1 MAKATAAPTLEPLN
15 TSKADAVHWFG
26 GTLWRFRNFYIDSM
40 LATIMAN
47 VLTLASIFFTM
58 NVYNRIVPTQAYVSL
73 WTLAIGTTLAIIFEF
88 LMRWLKARLIDIG
101 GKKADLEIN
110 ATLLQE
116 IMTIRLEH
124 GPTSVGIFASSMRD
138 FDALRDFFSSAS
150 LVLVTDLPFIVLFL
164 FLIGI
169 LGGPLVVIPALMIPI
184 LLLVGLIAQPGLTRA
199 IRQNM
204 REAGDRQSVLVES
217 VLNLELLKAHNE
229 QGYLQARWERAN
241 LASAESYKEL
251 RSISNMMTGLTVMLQ
266 QLTTIG
272 MVVYGVYLI
281 HEKDLSLG
289 ALIACVLLA
298 GRALTPLSNVMS
310 LATRFQQALSALD
323 TLTGLMKRPRDFDPT
338 MEYAKLTH
346 FTGALESRDLEFSYP
361 SALNVPV
368 LKQVSVRLHP
378 GERVAFVGA
387 VGSGK
392 STFLRTM
399 AGLYTPLAGEVR
411 VDGIN
416 LSQIDPATLR
426 QRIGYIGQD
435 TQLFFGTLRQNLML
449 SNLAITDS
457 TVLELLKK
465 IGLYELVAKHPRGLD
480 MHLSEAGGGISGGQ
494 KQLVAIARMMLR
506 DPVYIFMDEPTSHM
520 DAQTEALV
528 LSALEPWLN
537 GKTVLLSSH
546 RTQLLRLVNRVIVF
560 ERGSILG
567 DGSRDDFI
575 RSLRTESVAKKELK
589 VTSPVATQQAKTAR
603 YTINWRLK
611 K

>member
-150 LVLVTDLPFIVLFL
+150 LVLVTDLPFIFLFL

-169 LGGPLVVIPALMIPI
+169 LGGPLVVIPALIIPI

-204 REAGDRQSVLVES
+204 KEAGDRQSVLVES

-229 QGYLQARWERAN
+229 QRYLQARWERAN
-241 LASAESYKEL
+241 LASAESYKKL

-338 MEYAKLTH
+338 MEYAKSTH

-368 LKQVSVRLHP
+368 LKQVSVRLQP
-378 GERVAFVGA
+378 GERVALVGA

-416 LSQIDPATLR
+416 LSQVDPATLR

-506 DPVYIFMDEPTSHM
+506 DPVYVFMDEPTSHM

-546 RTQLLRLVNRVIVF
+546 RTQLLRLVNRVVVF
-560 ERGSILG
+560 ERGTILG
-567 DGSRDDFI
+567 DGSREDFI
-575 RSLRTESVAKKELK
+575 RSLRTESAAKKELK
-589 VTSPVATQQAKTAR
+589 VTSPVATQQARTAR

>member
-1 MAKATAAPTLEPLN
+1 
-15 TSKADAVHWFG
+15 
-26 GTLWRFRNFYIDSM
+26 M

-58 NVYNRIVPTQAYVSL
+58 NVYNRIVPTQAYASL
-73 WTLAIGTTLAIIFEF
+73 WTLAIGTTLAIFFEF
-88 LMRWLKARLIDIG
+88 LMRWFKARLIDIG

-124 GPTSVGIFASSMRD
+124 GPDSVGVFASSMRD

-150 LVLVTDLPFIVLFL
+150 LVLVTDLPFVFLFL

-169 LGGPLVVIPALMIPI
+169 LGGPLVLIPALMIPI

-204 REAGDRQSVLVES
+204 KEAGDRQSVLVES

-241 LASAESYKEL
+241 LASAESYKDL

-281 HEKDLSLG
+281 HERDLSLG

-298 GRALTPLSNVMS
+298 GRALAPLSNVMS
-310 LATRFQQALSALD
+310 LATRFQQALGALD
-323 TLTGLMKRPRDFDPT
+323 TLSGLMKRPRDFDPT
-338 MEYAKLTH
+338 MQYASLTH
-346 FTGALESRDLEFSYP
+346 FTGALEARELQFSYP

-368 LKQVSVRLHP
+368 LKQVSVRLQP
-378 GERVAFVGA
+378 GERVALVGA

-399 AGLYTPLAGEVR
+399 SGLYTPLAGEVR

-416 LSQIDPATLR
+416 MSQINPATLR

-435 TQLFFGTLRQNLML
+435 TQLFYGTLRQNLML
-449 SNLAITDS
+449 SNLSITDS
-457 TVLELLKK
+457 KVLEVLKT

-494 KQLVAIARMMLR
+494 QQLVAIARLMLR
-506 DPVYIFMDEPTSHM
+506 DPVYVFMDEPTSHM

-528 LSALEPWLN
+528 LSALELWLN
-537 GKTVLLSSH
+537 GRTVLLSSH
-546 RTQLLRLVNRVIVF
+546 RTQLLRLVNRVVVF
-560 ERGSILG
+560 ERGSILA
-567 DGSRDDFI
+567 DGSRDDFV
-575 RSLRTESVAKKELK
+575 RSLRAERSAKQEPK
-589 VTSPVATQQAKTAR
+589 VTSTVAAQQVPNAR
-603 YTINWRLK
+603 YTINWQLK

>member
-1 MAKATAAPTLEPLN
+1 MQPAT
-15 TSKADAVHWFG
+15 SQADAVHWFG
-26 GTLWRFRNFYIDSM
+26 GTLWRFRSFYIDSM
-40 LATIMAN
+40 LATVMAN

-58 NVYNRIVPTQAYVSL
+58 NVYNRIVPTQAYASL
-73 WTLAIGTTLAIIFEF
+73 WTLAIGTALAIVFEF
-88 LMRWLKARLIDIG
+88 LMRWFKAHLIDIG

-150 LVLVTDLPFIVLFL
+150 LVLVTDLPFIFLFL

-169 LGGPLVVIPALMIPI
+169 LGGPLVLIPALIIPI
-184 LLLVGLIAQPGLTRA
+184 LLLVGLIAQPGLNRA

-204 REAGDRQSVLVES
+204 KEAGDRQSVLVES

-229 QGYLQARWERAN
+229 QRYLQARWERAN
-241 LASAESYKEL
+241 VASAESYKEL
-251 RSISNMMTGLTVMLQ
+251 RSISNMMNGLTVMLQ

-281 HEKDLSLG
+281 HERDLSLG

-298 GRALTPLSNVMS
+298 GRALAPLSNVMS
-310 LATRFQQALSALD
+310 LAARFQQALSALD
-323 TLTGLMKRPRDFDPT
+323 TLSGLMKRPRDFDPT
-338 MEYAKLTH
+338 MQYASLTH
-346 FTGALESRDLEFSYP
+346 FTGALESRELQFSYP

-368 LKQVSVRLHP
+368 LKQVSVRMNP

-411 VDGIN
+411 IDGIN
-416 LSQIDPATLR
+416 MSQINPATLR
-426 QRIGYIGQD
+426 QRIGYIGQE

-449 SNLAITDS
+449 SNLSITDS
-457 TVLELLKK
+457 HILDVLKK

-494 KQLVAIARMMLR
+494 QQLVAIARLMLR
-506 DPVYIFMDEPTSHM
+506 DPVYVFMDEPTSHM

-528 LSALEPWLN
+528 LSALEPWLD
-537 GKTVLLSSH
+537 GRTVLLSSH
-546 RTQLLRLVNRVIVF
+546 RTQLLRLVNRVVVF
-560 ERGSILG
+560 ERGSILA
-567 DGSRDDFI
+567 DGSRNDFV
-575 RSLRTESVAKKELK
+575 RSLRAERMTTKEPKATSSVA
-589 VTSPVATQQAKTAR
+589 AQQATNSR
-603 YTINWRLK
+603 YTINWQFK

>member
-1 MAKATAAPTLEPLN
+1 
-15 TSKADAVHWFG
+15 
-26 GTLWRFRNFYIDSM
+26 
-40 LATIMAN
+40 MAN

-58 NVYNRIVPTQAYVSL
+58 NVYNRIVPTQAYASL
-73 WTLAIGTTLAIIFEF
+73 WTLAIGTTLAIFFEF
-88 LMRWLKARLIDIG
+88 LMRWFKARLIDIG

-124 GPTSVGIFASSMRD
+124 GPNSVGIFASSMRD

-150 LVLVTDLPFIVLFL
+150 LVLVTDLPFVFLFL

-169 LGGPLVVIPALMIPI
+169 LGGPLVLIPALIIPI

-199 IRQNM
+199 IRKNM
-204 REAGDRQSVLVES
+204 KEAGDRQSVLVES

-272 MVVYGVYLI
+272 MVVFGVYLI
-281 HEKDLSLG
+281 HERDLSLG

-298 GRALTPLSNVMS
+298 GRALAPLSNVMS

-323 TLTGLMKRPRDFDPT
+323 TLSGLMKRPRDFDPT
-338 MEYAKLTH
+338 MQYASLAH
-346 FTGALESRDLEFSYP
+346 FTGALESREIQFSYP

-368 LKQVSVRLHP
+368 LKQVSVRLQP

-399 AGLYTPLAGEVR
+399 SGLYTPLAGEVR

-416 LSQIDPATLR
+416 MSQINPATLR

-449 SNLAITDS
+449 SNLSITDS
-457 TVLELLKK
+457 TVLEVLKK
-465 IGLYELVAKHPRGLD
+465 IGLYELISKHPRGLD

-494 KQLVAIARMMLR
+494 QQLVAIARLMLR
-506 DPVYIFMDEPTSHM
+506 DPVYVFMDEPTSHM

-528 LSALEPWLN
+528 LSALERWLN
-537 GKTVLLSSH
+537 GRTVLLSSH
-546 RTQLLRLVNRVIVF
+546 RTQLLRLVNRVVVF
-560 ERGSILG
+560 ERGSILA
-567 DGSRDDFI
+567 DGSRDDFV
-575 RSLRTESVAKKELK
+575 RSLRAERNAKKEPT
-589 VTSPVATQQAKTAR
+589 VTSTVAASQVPNAR
-603 YTINWRLK
+603 YTINWQLK

>member
-589 VTSPVATQQAKTAR
+589 VTPPVATQQARTAR